1 MNLLNKLTIKNLK
14 LNKKRTIVTIIGIT
28 LSVALLTAVSS
39 IYQSAINSMID
50 FEVEER
56 GNYHVAF
63 SGYSSKDLETFEN
76 NRAISELY
84 YTENIGYAKLE
95 NSKNKY
101 KPYIFI
107 KGMDD
112 TSFENLQITLK
123 EGRLP
128 KNKEEIVIPEHLQ
141 TNGGVKYNI
150 GDVIT
155 LDVGTRV
162 HDNEPADQN
171 SSYAEPEY
179 EQIINTTSHTYKIVG
194 IIERPINTIEPYNA
208 PGYTFVTYL
217 DNTTNKEN
225 IDIYVRYTKQA
236 EKDYIPTTANIL
248 GIDKDILNR
257 YLKGTYNS
265 QDDMYK
271 VNEAL
276 SKVNNFDINGYL
288 IILETNPLG
297 EDVLSGLGTVV
308 IIVCLI
314 IVFTSV
320 FCIKNSFDISITE
333 KTKQYGMLKSI
344 GATKKQVKKNVFF
357 EATILGLI
365 GIPLGII
372 FGLLATYILIIVSNF
387 FLKDAVNIHLRFAL
401 SLYSIIFAIIL
412 GIITIYLSALRSAKR
427 SSKIEPINS
436 IRNSANIK
444 LNPKKIK
451 SPKLISKLFGIGG
464 DISYKNLKRN
474 KKKYRTTIISLTV
487 STFTFIALFYFM
499 SLAFLSIKDELKLM
513 DYNILLTLYPSAQ
526 DNDNVSK
533 LTNLDNIKDYIIINS
548 YNSNATNATYTK
560 DYIEKEIILDDDDL
574 PYLDINAINDEQFK
588 KYVKSLNLDYEEV
601 KNQGILINDI
611 VVDKYDG
618 DKGRMVS
625 YFLKEFTYQEKDI
638 INLKDYDD
646 YEYSIPIVKIT
657 KTTPLAIVS
666 PPVSAALIISDSFY
680 DQLFP
685 NGRKLLS
692 IYYQTNDSTK
702 LQKEIEN
709 IIKEEN
715 ISSQYF
721 SLNNVDEN
729 ARVMRN
735 LFTLIAIFLY
745 GFIIVI
751 TLIGITNIFNT
762 ITTSMELRRQ
772 EFAMLKSIGMTK
784 KEFNRMIRLETV
796 FMGTKSLTF
805 GIVIGT
811 ILSYLIYLALG
822 KENGLYYNLPL
833 LPIVISII
841 AVFLLIIMIM
851 KYSLNKINK
860 QNTIETIRNENI

>member
-39 IYQSAINSMID
+39 IYQSAIDSMIT
-50 FEVEER
+50 FETNVN
-56 GNYHVAF
+56 GDYHVAYYDYT
-63 SGYSSKDLETFEN
+63 GEDLEKLKN
-76 NRAISELY
+76 NRAIESLY
-84 YTENIGYAKLE
+84 YTQNIGYAKLD
-95 NSKNKY
+95 NYKNAH
-101 KPYIFI
+101 KPYIFLMGI
-107 KGMDD
+107 SNEAIEKL
-112 TSFENLQITLK
+112 NITLK

-128 KNKEEIVIPEHLQ
+128 NNSNEVVIPTHLQ
-141 TNGGVKYNI
+141 TNGGVNYHI
-150 GDVIT
+150 GDTIT
-155 LDVGTRV
+155 LDIGTRLI
-162 HDNEPADQN
+162 DNDPVDQN
-171 SSYAEPEY
+171 SSYIPDLDNET
-179 EQIINTTSHTYKIVG
+179 ITDTKKKTFVIVG
-194 IIERPINTIEPYNA
+194 IIERPIYAVEPYSA
-208 PGYTFVTYL
+208 PGYTFLTHIDKVN
-217 DNTTNKEN
+217 DNDHLN
-225 IDIYVRYTKQA
+225 IYTRYTKKA
-236 EKDYIPTTANIL
+236 EKDYITSTSNIL
-248 GIDKDILNR
+248 GIDKGMLEKHFKGTFTSEEEMYKIEEILN
-257 YLKGTYNS
+257 N
-265 QDDMYK
+265 
-271 VNEAL
+271 L
-276 SKVNNFDINGYL
+276 SFEVNGYL
-288 IILETNPLG
+288 ITLETNPLS
-297 EDVLSGLGTVV
+297 ESVLSGLGTVV

-387 FLKDAVNIHLRFAL
+387 FLKDALNLKLQFSL
-401 SLYSIIFAIIL
+401 SLYSLIFAIIL

-444 LNPKKIK
+444 LDPKKIK
-451 SPKLISKLFGIGG
+451 SPKMISKLFGIGG

-499 SLAFLSIKDELKLM
+499 SLAFQSIKDELKLTN
-513 DYNILLTLYPSAQ
+513 YNLQISLSPSAQ
-526 DNDNVSK
+526 TNSTLTK
-533 LTNLDNIKDYIIINS
+533 LSNLDNQDEYMTLESCYFQLQNYKL
-548 YNSNATNATYTK
+548 TK
-560 DYIEKEIILDDDDL
+560 D
-574 PYLDINAINDEQFK
+574 YLDINNTPNVYLDISIIDDAQFA
-588 KYVKSLNLDYEEV
+588 KYVKSLNLNYDDV
-601 KNQGILINDI
+601 KNKGILINDI
-611 VVDKYDG
+611 VVDKYDS
-618 DKGRMVS
+618 DKGKMVKHL
-625 YFLKEFTYQEKDI
+625 LKKFEYKENDI
-638 INLKDYDD
+638 LNL
-646 YEYSIPIVKIT
+646 EGNLNIPIAKMA
-657 KTTPLAIVS
+657 KTAPFAISTPLNNAL
-666 PPVSAALIISDSFY
+666 LIISRSYSEELNLNIKNMYNFY
-680 DQLFP
+680 Y
-685 NGRKLLS
+685 K
-692 IYYQTNDSTK
+692 TKDSTK
-702 LQKEIEN
+702 LQKEVEN

-715 ISSQYF
+715 ITSDYYY
-721 SLNNVDEN
+721 LNNVDEN

-784 KEFNRMIRLETV
+784 KEFNRMIRLETI

-805 GIVIGT
+805 GIIIGT
-811 ILSYLIYLALG
+811 ALSYLIYLALG
-822 KENGLYYNLPL
+822 RENGLYYNLPII
-833 LPIVISII
+833 PIIISII

-860 QNTIETIRNENI
+860 QNIIETIRNENI